1 MASATTALDL
11 DEEQQRRARRL
22 HSNSAVVDGLL
33 PTTYID
39 EPEYHDDLREG
50 GVTAGNFTV
59 ASRLSFPQATQRVQE
74 CKRRVRSLTER
85 YLLAETVEDVR
96 TADESD
102 RTAVIMGF
110 QDTMPIV
117 PDDRMQLGDDTEF
130 LDAFAD
136 MGVRIIQL
144 TYNNLNYVGA
154 GCCEPVDPGLS
165 SFGRTLVDQ
174 MNDVG
179 VVVDLSHCGDQTT
192 VDAIE
197 HSDDPVVLSHVGV
210 RSLSNVGRNK
220 TDEQIEAVAANGG
233 VVGITFFPPCVKSHP
248 ETHEV
253 QEATVQDVL
262 DHLDH
267 VVDLAGVDHVGFG
280 TDMNDMYLDEGRTPP
295 YAAYR
300 NFRPDHPDVYGRGP
314 IEQYEPF
321 PAGVDRHT
329 KLETLTHGL
338 VDRGYADDDIRKILG
353 ENYLRV
359 FETVW
364 AA

>member
-1 MASATTALDL
+1 
-11 DEEQQRRARRL
+11 
-22 HSNSAVVDGLL
+22 
-33 PTTYID
+33 
-39 EPEYHDDLREG
+39 
-50 GVTAGNFTV
+50 
-59 ASRLSFPQATQRVQE
+59 
-74 CKRRVRSLTER
+74 
-85 YLLAETVEDVR
+85 
-96 TADESD
+96 
-102 RTAVIMGF
+102 
-110 QDTMPIV
+110 
-117 PDDRMQLGDDTEF
+117 
-130 LDAFAD
+130 
-136 MGVRIIQL
+136 
-144 TYNNLNYVGA
+144 
-154 GCCEPVDPGLS
+154 
-165 SFGRTLVDQ
+165 
-174 MNDVG
+174 
-179 VVVDLSHCGDQTT
+179 
-192 VDAIE
+192 
-197 HSDDPVVLSHVGV
+197 
-210 RSLSNVGRNK
+210 
-220 TDEQIEAVAANGG
+220 
-233 VVGITFFPPCVKSHP
+233 
-248 ETHEV
+248 V

>member
-1 MASATTALDL
+1 MPSGTETLEL
-11 DEEQQRRARRL
+11 DEEQRRRASQL
-22 HSNSAVVDGLL
+22 HSDATVVDGLL

-39 EPEYHDDLREG
+39 EPDYRDHLAEG

-59 ASRLSFPQATQRVQE
+59 ASRLSFARATERIQA
-74 CKRRVRSLTER
+74 CKRRIDRLSER
-85 YLLAETVEDVR
+85 YILAESVTDIR
-96 TADESD
+96 KAHESD

-110 QDTMPIV
+110 QDSMPV
-117 PDDRMQLGDDTEF
+117 APEDQMQLDDDTEY
-130 LDAFAD
+130 LDAVAD

-154 GCCEPVDPGLS
+154 GCCERVDPGLS
-165 SFGRTLVDQ
+165 YFGQALVER

-192 VDAIE
+192 ADGIE
-197 HSDDPVVLSHVGV
+197 HSEDPVVLSHVGA
-210 RSLSNVGRNK
+210 RSLSNIGRNK
-220 TDEQIEAVAANGG
+220 TDEHIEAVGENGG
-233 VVGITFFPPCVKSHP
+233 VVGVTFFPPCVKSHP

-253 QEATVQDVL
+253 QPATVEDVL
-262 DHLDH
+262 DHIDH
-267 VVDLAGVDHVGFG
+267 VVDLAGIDHVGFG

-300 NFRPDHPDVYGRGP
+300 NFRPAHSDVYGRGP
-314 IEQYEPF
+314 VEHYEPF
-321 PAGVDRHT
+321 PEGIERHT

-338 VDRGYADDDIRKILG
+338 VERGYSDEEIRKILG
-353 ENYLRV
+353 ENFLRV

-364 AA
+364 SE